1 MRLRLFGRKKKEP
14 QAQVSSYDI
23 FGGFTITKGLAG
35 YEIKWRSPN
44 VTTITVHSPPV
55 IDEDVQTR
63 HEGDRVQVLTTSC
76 KLRITTEQGRTEARV
91 SKI

>member
-1 MRLRLFGRKKKEP
+1 MKLFGKKKKP
-14 QAQVSSYDI
+14 QAQVSSYEI
-23 FGGFTITKGLAG
+23 FGGFTITKKPAG
-35 YEIKWRSPN
+35 YEVRWRSPN

-55 IDEDVQTR
+55 IDENVQIR
-63 HEGDRVQVLTTSC
+63 REGDTVQVLTTEC